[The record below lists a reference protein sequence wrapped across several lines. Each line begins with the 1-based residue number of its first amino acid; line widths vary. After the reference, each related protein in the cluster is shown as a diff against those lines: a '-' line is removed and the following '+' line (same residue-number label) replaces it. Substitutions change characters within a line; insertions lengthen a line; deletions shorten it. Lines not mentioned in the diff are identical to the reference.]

1 MELSSIISI
10 AIALSFD
17 SFAVAATTGFLIKK
31 IKISQILKIAV
42 FFAVFQGAFP
52 FFGWLIGEGIQ
63 KLFADYHYFS
73 AAIFIAIGIKLVYQG
88 FKRNPIK
95 TPINPLNIIVL
106 IGLSVATSVD
116 AFIVGIGFSFVN
128 FEILFFMAIIV
139 IVTFIFSIVGVY
151 IGNKTQK
158 LIKMR
163 FDIIGGI
170 ILIIF
175 GLRILFF

>member
-1 MELSSIISI
+1 MEILAIISI

-17 SFAVAATTGFLIKK
+17 SFAVAATCGFLIKD

-42 FFAVFQGAFP
+42 FFAVFQGGLP
-52 FFGWLIGEGIQ
+52 FLGWLIGEGIQ
-63 KLFADYHYFS
+63 KFYADYHYFS

-88 FKRNPIK
+88 FRANPIK
-95 TPINPLNIIVL
+95 NPINPLNTLVL
-106 IGLSVATSVD
+106 IGLSIATSID
-116 AFIVGIGFSFVN
+116 AFITGIGFSFVD
-128 FEILFFMAIIV
+128 FKIILSMVIIAL
-139 IVTFIFSIVGVY
+139 VTFIFSIIGAY
-151 IGNKTQK
+151 IGNKAHK

-175 GLRILFF
+175 GLHLLF

>member
-1 MELSSIISI
+1 MEITAIISI

-17 SFAVAATTGFLIKK
+17 SFAVAATCGFIIKN

-63 KLFADYHYFS
+63 KIFADYYFLS

-88 FKRNPIK
+88 FSANPIK
-95 TPINPLNIIVL
+95 KPINPLNTMVL
-106 IGLSVATSVD
+106 IGLSIATSID
-116 AFIVGIGFSFVN
+116 AFIVGIGLSFVN
-128 FEILFFMAIIV
+128 FKIVISMAIIA
-139 IVTFIFSIVGVY
+139 IVTFIFSITGAY

-175 GLRILFF
+175 GLRILF